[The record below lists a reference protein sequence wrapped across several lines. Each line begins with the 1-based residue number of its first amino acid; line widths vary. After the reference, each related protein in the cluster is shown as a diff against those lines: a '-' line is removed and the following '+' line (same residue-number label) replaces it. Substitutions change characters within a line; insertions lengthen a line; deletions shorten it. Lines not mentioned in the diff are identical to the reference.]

1 MQTGAANPRI
11 DWRRA
16 YARRLI
22 WSDLL
27 VVVAAVAG
35 AQLIWFGVDAAL
47 VTVPDELAMFAL
59 NYTLVSLAIMVAWMV
74 ALSVGATR
82 EHRIVGSGPDEYKR
96 VAASSLQL
104 FGLIAIFGF
113 ALQIEFSRGYLL
125 VALPAGL
132 IVLVVER
139 LLWRTWLT
147 RARRRGE
154 YSALC
159 IIVGSSHSIDDI
171 VEVLERQP
179 GNGYRIVAACS
190 STPDEPVRRIPDSRV
205 ASVAELPAVMAES
218 TADTVIMVSGHGLSP
233 SQVREL
239 SWSLV
244 PDEQYLVM
252 VPNLVDVA
260 GPRIHTRPVAGLPL
274 VHVETPRYEGAGR
287 FTKRAFD
294 LVGAT
299 LAIAVLSPLLLVTAL
314 AVKLSSRGPLLF
326 RQERIGLHGRT
337 FSMLKFRSMTAD
349 AEDRL
354 QDLLAVQRDAGNE
367 VLFKLQNDPRVTP
380 AGRVMR
386 RFSIDELPQLFNVLG
401 GSMSLVGPRP
411 PLPREVER
419 YDDAARRRLL
429 VRPGLTGLW
438 QVSGRSRLSWKESVR
453 LDLYYVENWSLMGDV
468 VLLWRTVKAVLARD
482 GAY

>member
-1 MQTGAANPRI
+1 VHNGAATPRI

-16 YARRLI
+16 YARRLA

-27 VVVAAVAG
+27 VVMSAVTG

-47 VTVPDELAMFAL
+47 VTVPDELAAFAL
-59 NYTLVSLAIMVAWMV
+59 NYTLVSLAIMAGWMV
-74 ALSVGATR
+74 ALSAGATR
-82 EHRIVGSGPDEYKR
+82 EHRIVGSGPEEYKR

-132 IVLVVER
+132 VVLVAER

-147 RARRRGE
+147 GVRRRGE

-159 IIVGSSHSIDDI
+159 IIVGTSHSIDDI
-171 VEVLERQP
+171 IEVLERQP

-190 STPDEPVRRIPDSRV
+190 STPDEPVLRMPESRV
-205 ASVAELPAVMAES
+205 ASVAELPTVMAEG
-218 TADTVIMVSGHGLSP
+218 TADTVIMVSGHGLTP
-233 SQVREL
+233 NEVREL

-244 PDEQYLVM
+244 PDEQHLVM

-274 VHVETPRYEGAGR
+274 VHVETPRYEGASR

-294 LVGAT
+294 IAGAT
-299 LAIAVLSPLLLVTAL
+299 LAIVVLSPLLLVTAL
-314 AVKLSSRGPLLF
+314 AVTLSSRGPLLF

-337 FSMLKFRSMTAD
+337 FSMIKFRSMVVD
-349 AEDRL
+349 AEQRL
-354 QDLLAVQRDAGNE
+354 QALLAIQHDAGNE
-367 VLFKLQNDPRVTP
+367 VLFKLKDDPRVTRV
-380 AGRVMR
+380 GRIMR
-386 RFSIDELPQLFNVLG
+386 RYSIDELPQLFNVLS

-411 PLPREVER
+411 PLPREVES
-419 YDDAARRRLL
+419 YDEAARRRLL

-438 QVSGRSRLSWKESVR
+438 QVSGRSRLTWAESIR
-453 LDLYYVENWSLMGDV
+453 LDLYYVENWSLMGDL
-468 VLLWRTVKAVLARD
+468 VLLWRTVKAVFARD